1 MSEKGPL
8 YMISESSNV
17 RLGLMLTLIISLLG
31 GTVWLTSAIHSVK
44 ADVVAE
50 MDKRV
55 ANHVSTDYFNVRM
68 DAQRDSLAD
77 VKASLVQLDNRL
89 REVERKQGK

>member
-1 MSEKGPL
+1 
-8 YMISESSNV
+8 
-17 RLGLMLTLIISLLG
+17 MLTLIVSLLG
-31 GTVWLTSAIHSVK
+31 GTVWLTSAIHAVK
-44 ADVVAE
+44 AEVIAE

-55 ANHVSTDYFNVRM
+55 SNHVSTDYFNVRM

-77 VKASLVQLDNRL
+77 MKTTLMQLDNRL